1 MKKLTPIML
10 LLFVFSANAQE
21 QQQQRYTFSLEQA
34 IAHALQHNYAVI
46 NSGRDI
52 ESAEKKRWETT
63 AAGLPQINAGV
74 DYLNNFKIQKTIIPA
89 DAFPGDPDSPP
100 PGPDDVIVA
109 EFGTKQSMGVHG
121 NVSQLLFDGSYI
133 VALQAS
139 KTYIDYYRNYKRKTD
154 NDVREMVINAY
165 GNVLLAEEGITILE
179 RNQTALDKTLSDT
192 RETFKSGLTEE
203 ENVEQLEITQASIA
217 SSLNNARRLKTI
229 AYSMLK
235 LNLGIDLATEVE
247 LTDKLENL
255 TRDNMDLSIAQPE
268 FNVKNNVDYQ
278 IGENFQDQR
287 RLELKLENAKFLP
300 TLSTSFNIG
309 TNSYADDEYTFFQS
323 DHRWFDYSNLGVNLS
338 IPVFSSGMRS
348 ARKQQ
353 AKIAYDQAKTQL
365 TETEQRLKLDYEQA
379 KSNYDFSIEE
389 YATRKNNM
397 ALAERIEKKQ
407 QTKFTEGL
415 STSFDFND
423 AQRQLYSAQQEY
435 LQSMVD
441 VINRRAALEKL
452 TNGK

>member
-179 RNQTALDKTLSDT
+179 RNKTALDKILSDT

>member
-10 LLFVFSANAQE
+10 LLFVFSAKAQE

-165 GNVLLAEEGITILE
+165 GNVLLAEEGIIILE
-179 RNQTALDKTLSDT
+179 RNKTALDKILSDT

-203 ENVEQLEITQASIA
+203 ENVEQLEITQATIA

>member
-1 MKKLTPIML
+1 ML

-179 RNQTALDKTLSDT
+179 RNKTALDKILSDT

-247 LTDKLENL
+247 LTDELENL

>member
-1 MKKLTPIML
+1 MKKLMPIML
-10 LLFVFSANAQE
+10 LFFIFSAKAQE
-21 QQQQRYTFSLEQA
+21 TQQQRYTFSLEQA
-34 IAHALQHNYAVI
+34 ISHALEHNYTVI

-52 ESAEKKRWETT
+52 ESAEKKKWETI

-89 DAFPGDPDSPP
+89 DAFPSDPDSPP
-100 PGPDDVIVA
+100 PAPGDVIVA
-109 EFGTKQSMGVHG
+109 EFGTKQSMGVRG
-121 NVSQLLFDGSYI
+121 TVSQLLFDGSYI

-154 NDVREMVINAY
+154 NEVREMVINAY

-179 RNQTALDKTLSDT
+179 RNKTALDKILSDT

-203 ENVEQLEITQASIA
+203 ENVEQLEITQASIT
-217 SSLNNARRLKTI
+217 SSLNNAIRLKTI

-235 LNLGIDLATEVE
+235 LNLGIDMGNEVT

-255 TRDNMDLSIAQPE
+255 TRDNMDLALVQSD
-268 FNVKNNVDYQ
+268 FNVRNNVDYQ
-278 IGENFQDQR
+278 IGQNFEDQR
-287 RLELKLENAKFLP
+287 RLELKLEKSKFLP

-338 IPVFSSGMRS
+338 IPVFSSG
-348 ARKQQ
+348 ARNARAQQ

-365 TETEQRLKLDYEQA
+365 TETEQRLKLQYEQA
-379 KSNYDFSIEE
+379 KSAYEFSIEE
-389 YATRKNNM
+389 YGTRKNNM

-423 AQRQLYSAQQEY
+423 AQRQLYSAQQDY

-441 VINRRAALEKL
+441 VINKRAALEKL